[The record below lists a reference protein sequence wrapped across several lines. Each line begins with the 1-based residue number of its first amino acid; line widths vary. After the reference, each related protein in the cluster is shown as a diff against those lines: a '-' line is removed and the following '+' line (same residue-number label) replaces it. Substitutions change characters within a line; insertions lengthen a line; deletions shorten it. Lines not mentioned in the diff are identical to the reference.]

1 MWTTVLVMAIAVS
14 FEPIRIGLT
23 VMMLNRPRPMLQLLA
38 FLCGG
43 FAMGVGVGLVVL
55 FSLRPRLSAATNF
68 TVPKVQIVI
77 GLLALLVAAVLATN
91 ISARLFQRWPLAGA
105 AVGNDA
111 GVVVAEP
118 TPPSALG
125 KLSTS
130 ARHLVQGS
138 SLWVAG
144 VVGSGIALPSVDY
157 MAVLAVILASGAAP
171 AAQTAALLT
180 FNVVALALV
189 EIPLIGY
196 LAAPDKTRALM
207 AALHD
212 WIRSR
217 RRRNVAALLAA
228 AGCFMLAVGMTGL

>member
-23 VMMLNRPRPMLQLLA
+23 VMMLNRPRPIRQLLA

-43 FAMGVGVGLVVL
+43 FVMGVSVGLFVL
-55 FSLRPRLSAATNF
+55 FILRHRLSAATNF

-77 GLLALLVAAVLATN
+77 GLLAMLAAAVLATN
-91 ISARLFQRWPLAGA
+91 ISARRFQRGPLSGA
-105 AVGNDA
+105 AVEGDA
-111 GVVVAEP
+111 GV
-118 TPPSALG
+118 
-125 KLSTS
+125 ST
-130 ARHLVQGS
+130 RTRLLQGS

-157 MAVLAVILASGAAP
+157 MAALAVILASGAPP
-171 AAQTAALLT
+171 AAQTGALLM
-180 FNVVALALV
+180 FIVVAFALV

-196 LAAPDKTRALM
+196 LVAPDKTRELM
-207 AALHD
+207 AALND

-217 RRRNVAALLAA
+217 RRRDVAVVLAA
-228 AGCFMLAVGMTGL
+228 AGCVMLAVGIAGL